1 MLTCARICLLAL
13 LLGASLRATAG
24 QPLMFITEAYPPY
37 NFSDDNILRGIA
49 VDLLVIASL
58 NTEQPV
64 QRGQIRLMPW
74 ARAYRTA
81 LHTPNSVLF
90 ATTRTAERERRH
102 HHRGRHHHSQYSAE
116 SHAHRVSP

>member
-24 QPLMFITEAYPPY
+24 QPLMFITEAYPP
-37 NFSDDNILRGIA
+37 DNILRGIA

-74 ARAYRTA
+74 ARATA
-81 LHTPNSVLF
+81 CTSSGLASSTQRAMPRAWQMAAACTVI
-90 ATTRTAERERRH
+90 
-102 HHRGRHHHSQYSAE
+102 GSAP
-116 SHAHRVSP
+116 SGSTIRLLACWARWIS